1 MQTARRKIGQIRNI
15 IYVYNKNINS
25 IQIIYIY
32 IYISN
37 IN

>member
-1 MQTARRKIGQIRNI
+1 MQTEKRKKRQIRNI

-25 IQIIYIY
+25 IQILY

>member
-1 MQTARRKIGQIRNI
+1 MQTAKRKKRQIRNI

-25 IQIIYIY
+25 IQILY